1 MKHVAARQRIVSR
14 FVEAGATSP
23 ERPIDYVPGEDEAT
37 TFRRLCRSGAV
48 GTAGEGRYWLDAER
62 LHRFRGAHR
71 RRLAAW
77 VASSGI
83 AATIAATAAAFAL
96 AE

>member
-14 FVEAGATSP
+14 FVEAGATASD
-23 ERPIDYVPGEDEAT
+23 RAIDYRPGDDEAAI
-37 TFRRLCRSGAV
+37 FRRLRRCGAV
-48 GTAGEGRYWLDAER
+48 GTAGEGRYWLNAER
-62 LHRFRGAHR
+62 LHHFRGAHR

-83 AATIAATAAAFAL
+83 AATVAATAAAFAL

>member
-23 ERPIDYVPGEDEAT
+23 DRPIAYEPAGAEAT
-37 TFRRLCRSGAV
+37 TFRRLRRCGAV

-83 AATIAATAAAFAL
+83 AATVAATAAAFAL